1 VGFPAERAEQLAS
14 EMRSINWFHTI
25 DLGGGLITPGRDPSG
40 KKLATLDFPADLTG
54 KTVLDIGA
62 WDGFFSFEAE
72 RRGASRVLATDQFC
86 WVGDGWGS
94 KAGFE
99 FARRALHSKV
109 EDRVIDPMDLSPEKV
124 GTFDV
129 VLFLGVLYHMRHPLL
144 ALERVASVTKG
155 FLLLETHIV
164 NRFSRPMI
172 EFYPN
177 DELVGDPTNWC
188 GANKAAVEAM
198 LRVVGFKRIES
209 RIHQSSIVHR
219 LVRATRDRFGRGLP
233 FSTSLHQAR
242 LVCHAWR

>member
-1 VGFPAERAEQLAS
+1 MKVPVERTEQLAS

-25 DLGGGLITPGRDPSG
+25 DLGGGLMTPGKDPSG
-40 KKLATLDFPADLTG
+40 QKLATLDFPTDLSG

-72 RRGASRVLATDQFC
+72 RRGASRVLATDQFS
-86 WVGDGWGS
+86 WGGGGWGS

-109 EDRVIDPMDLSPEKV
+109 EDRVIDPMDLSPENV

-129 VLFLGVLYHMRHPLL
+129 VLFLGVLYHLRHPLL
-144 ALERVASVTKG
+144 ALERVASVTKD
-155 FLLLETHIV
+155 FLLLETHV
-164 NRFSRPMI
+164 MNRHRSPMI

-177 DELVGDPTNWC
+177 DELAGDPTNWC
-188 GANKAAVEAM
+188 GPNKAAVEAM
-198 LRVVGFKRIES
+198 LRVVGFRRVEC
-209 RIHQSSIVHR
+209 RVLQGGVVR
-219 LVRATRDRFGRGLP
+219 RVARATRDRFSRGLP
-233 FSTSLHQAR
+233 FGTSLHQAR

>member
-1 VGFPAERAEQLAS
+1 VSVHAELAEQQAS
-14 EMRSINWFHTI
+14 EMRSIQWFHTI
-25 DLGGGLITPGRDPSG
+25 DLGGGLMTPGKDPSG

-86 WVGDGWGS
+86 WGGGGWGS
-94 KAGFE
+94 QAGFE
-99 FARRALHSKV
+99 FARRALHSNV
-109 EDRVIDPMDLSPEKV
+109 EDRVIDPMDLSPKNV

-129 VLFLGVLYHMRHPLL
+129 VLFLGVLYHLRHPLL
-144 ALERVASVTKG
+144 ALERIASVTKE
-155 FLLLETHIV
+155 FLLLETHIM
-164 NRFSRPMI
+164 NRHRHPMI

-177 DELVGDPTNWC
+177 DELAGDPTNWC
-188 GANKAAVEAM
+188 GPNKAAVEAM

-209 RIHQSSIVHR
+209 RIQQSVIARR

-233 FSTSLHQAR
+233 FETSLHQAR

>member
-1 VGFPAERAEQLAS
+1 VGLPAERSEQLPS
-14 EMRSINWFHTI
+14 EMRSIHWFHTI
-25 DLGGGLITPGRDPSG
+25 DLGGGLMTPGKDPSST
-40 KKLATLDFPADLTG
+40 KLATLDFPADLTG

-86 WVGDGWGS
+86 WSGDGWGS

-109 EDRVIDPMDLSPEKV
+109 EDREIDPMELSPRQV
-124 GTFDV
+124 GAFDV

-144 ALERVASVTKG
+144 ALERVASVTKE
-155 FLLLETHIV
+155 FLLLETHIM
-164 NRFSRPMI
+164 NRFSHPMI

-177 DELVGDPTNWC
+177 DELAGDPTNWC
-188 GANKAAVEAM
+188 GPNQAAVEAM
-198 LRVVGFKRIES
+198 LRVVGFQRIES
-209 RIHQSSIVHR
+209 QIHQTGIVRR
-219 LVRATRDRFGRGLP
+219 LVRAARDRFGRGRP
-233 FSTSLHQAR
+233 FETSLHQAR